1 MLEPPGEG
9 WSPVDA
15 GESDTIVY
23 RRGNAYAKCCDP
35 SGVPA
40 LTAERDRIHWLTTTG
55 LPGATVLDWL
65 ESPGLTSA
73 AGLGSGFGAIG
84 ARPDSSL
91 GGACLITSAV
101 PGVRG
106 DQLSSSG
113 FVGAMRSLGATLR
126 RLHALKDCPFER
138 PLAEVIA
145 SAADVV
151 RRGAVNPD
159 FLTDEWRK
167 VAPADLLAEVVAES
181 PYVEKVLEPVVCHG
195 DACLPNVFFDPD
207 TLEVTGLI
215 DLGRLGIADRY
226 ADLALTTIQLH
237 DEWSAD
243 PAPFLAAYGLPAP
256 DPRRLHFFRLLDP
269 LTWG

>member
-1 MLEPPGEG
+1 MLKPPGDG
-9 WSPVDA
+9 WSAVDV
-15 GESDTIVY
+15 GESDMTVF
-23 RRGNAYAKCCDP
+23 RRDNVYAKCCGP
-35 SGVPA
+35 AGVA
-40 LTAERDRIHWLTTTG
+40 ELAAERDRIRWLSGTG

-65 ESPGLTSA
+65 ESADGGCLT
-73 AGLGSGFGAIG
+73 
-84 ARPDSSL
+84 
-91 GGACLITSAV
+91 TSAV
-101 PGVRG
+101 PGVPG
-106 DQLSSSG
+106 DALPSSAY
-113 FVGAMRSLGATLR
+113 VRAMGGLGRVLR
-126 RLHALKDCPFER
+126 ELHSVQDCPFER

-151 RRGAVNPD
+151 RRGAVNPA

-167 VAPADLLAEVVAES
+167 VAPEELLAEVVAES
-181 PYVEKVLEPVVCHG
+181 TYVESVLEPVVCHG
-195 DACLPNVFFDPD
+195 DACLPNIFFDPD

-237 DEWSAD
+237 DEWCAD
-243 PAPFLAAYGLPAP
+243 PAPFLEAYGVPDP